1 MRIVVIV
8 LAVALVVFGVL
19 YFQSDQARIAQ
30 SRVLQTTQTQLTTI
44 SNQEV
49 AVELEMAAAKK
60 QMVAHV
66 AELEQSLTTVGND
79 KAKVEER
86 AKELQ
91 GRIATVEKELVDE
104 KAHVKVVEEERT
116 QVTDKLMT
124 VSNQLATVRGQLTSL
139 QKTHAGTEAELAALR
154 TKEEALEAERNSLE
168 RRLNDL
174 DELRAQIRVVKRR
187 LWDQHVADWKKS
199 DTDAAAKGN
208 GGVLMKAGQWQR

>member
-60 QMVAHV
+60 QMAAHV

-104 KAHVKVVEEERT
+104 KAHVKAVEEERT

-154 TKEEALEAERNSLE
+154 TKEVALESERNSLE

-199 DTDAAAKGN
+199 DADAAAKGN

>member
-30 SRVLQTTQTQLTTI
+30 SRVLQSTQSQLTSI

-60 QMVAHV
+60 QMAAHV

-79 KAKVEER
+79 KAKVEEQ

-104 KAHVKVVEEERT
+104 KAHVKAVEEERT
-116 QVTDKLMT
+116 QVSDKLMT
-124 VSNQLATVRGQLTSL
+124 VSNQLATVRGQLSSL

-154 TKEEALEAERNSLE
+154 TKEAALESERNSLE

-199 DTDAAAKGN
+199 DADAAAKGN
-208 GGVLMKAGQWQR
+208 RGVLMKDGQWQR